1 MPSARPSKQDVLSAY
16 RRSALL
22 ESARRVFGR
31 AGFENATM
39 AAIAN
44 DAAVAK
50 GTVYLYYPSKR
61 AIYDAAI
68 EGCMAELEN
77 LTRQRVE
84 AAPSLREAITALVA
98 TRLEFFQRQ
107 QDFFRMYIAEIGRS
121 LTQPKAVRSRYA
133 ARLDRQTQILQ
144 RVIQRAV
151 ARREVRAVDPA
162 ATAQAVFD
170 MTRGLVARHLLEQ
183 GRQDPARD
191 VEFLTNLIW
200 TGLVPARGK
209 QTR

>member
-1 MPSARPSKQDVLSAY
+1 MPSARPSKQDVLGAF

-39 AAIAN
+39 EAIAK
-44 DAAVAK
+44 DADVAK

-68 EGCMAELEN
+68 EGCMAELEE
-77 LTRQRVE
+77 LTRARVE
-84 AAPSLREAITALVA
+84 AAGSLREAIATLVA

-121 LTQPKAVRSRYA
+121 LTQPRAARSRYV

-144 RVIQRAV
+144 RAIARAV
-151 ARREVRAVDPA
+151 GRGEVRAVDPA

-170 MTRGLVARHLLEQ
+170 MTRGFVARHLLEQ

-200 TGLVPARGK
+200 TGLGPARGK

>member
-1 MPSARPSKQDVLSAY
+1 MPSARLSKQDVLSAY

-39 AAIAN
+39 EAIAK
-44 DAAVAK
+44 AADVAK

-68 EGCMAELEN
+68 EGCMAELEE
-77 LTRQRVE
+77 LTRARVE
-84 AAPSLREAITALVA
+84 AAGSLRDAITTLVA

-121 LTQPKAVRSRYA
+121 LAQPKAGPHALRRTPRSPDA
-133 ARLDRQTQILQ
+133 
-144 RVIQRAV
+144 
-151 ARREVRAVDPA
+151 DP
-162 ATAQAVFD
+162 
-170 MTRGLVARHLLEQ
+170 G
-183 GRQDPARD
+183 ARD
-191 VEFLTNLIW
+191 CTRRR
-200 TGLVPARGK
+200 AR
-209 QTR
+209 

>member
-1 MPSARPSKQDVLSAY
+1 MPSARPSKQDVLGAF

-39 AAIAN
+39 EAIAK
-44 DAAVAK
+44 DADVAK

-68 EGCMAELEN
+68 EGCMAELEE
-77 LTRQRVE
+77 LTRARVE
-84 AAPSLREAITALVA
+84 AAGSLREAIATLVA

-121 LTQPKAVRSRYA
+121 LTQPRAARSRYV

-144 RVIQRAV
+144 RAIARAV
-151 ARREVRAVDPA
+151 GRGEVRAVDPA

-170 MTRGLVARHLLEQ
+170 MTRGFVARHLLEQ
-183 GRQDPARD
+183 GREDPARD

-200 TGLVPARGK
+200 TGLGPARGK

>member
-1 MPSARPSKQDVLSAY
+1 
-16 RRSALL
+16 
-22 ESARRVFGR
+22 VFGR

-39 AAIAN
+39 EAIAK
-44 DAAVAK
+44 DADVAK
-50 GTVYLYYPSKR
+50 GTVYLYYRSKQ

-68 EGCMAELEN
+68 EGCMAELEG
-77 LTRQRVE
+77 LTRERVD
-84 AAPSLREAITALVA
+84 AAGSLREAITALVA

-107 QDFFRMYIAEIGRS
+107 QDFFRMYVAEIGRS
-121 LTQPKAVRSRYA
+121 LAQPKSVRSRYA
-133 ARLDRQTQILQ
+133 VRLDRQTQILQ
-144 RVIQRAV
+144 RVIERAV

-200 TGLVPARGK
+200 TGLEPARGK

>member
-1 MPSARPSKQDVLSAY
+1 MPSARLSKQDVLSAY
-16 RRSALL
+16 RRTALL
-22 ESARRVFGR
+22 ESARRIFGR

-39 AAIAN
+39 EAIAK
-44 DAAVAK
+44 DADVAK

-61 AIYDAAI
+61 AMYDAAI
-68 EGCMAELEN
+68 EGCMAELEE
-77 LTRQRVE
+77 LTRARVD
-84 AAPSLREAITALVA
+84 AAGSLRDAIATLVA

-121 LTQPKAVRSRYA
+121 LTQPRAARSRYV

-144 RVIQRAV
+144 RAIARAV
-151 ARREVRAVDPA
+151 GRGEVRAVDPA

-170 MTRGLVARHLLEQ
+170 MTRGFVARHLLEQ

-200 TGLVPARGK
+200 TGLGPARGK
-209 QTR
+209 QRR

>member
-1 MPSARPSKQDVLSAY
+1 MPSARLSKQDVLSAY
-16 RRSALL
+16 RRTALL
-22 ESARRVFGR
+22 ESARRIFGR

-39 AAIAN
+39 EAIAK
-44 DAAVAK
+44 DADVAK

-68 EGCMAELEN
+68 EGCMAELEE
-77 LTRQRVE
+77 LTRARVE
-84 AAPSLREAITALVA
+84 AAGSLREAIATLVA

-121 LTQPKAVRSRYA
+121 LTQPRAARSRYVT
-133 ARLDRQTQILQ
+133 RLDRQTQILQ
-144 RVIQRAV
+144 RAIARAV
-151 ARREVRAVDPA
+151 TRGEVRAVDPGA
-162 ATAQAVFD
+162 AAQAVFD

-200 TGLVPARGK
+200 TGLGPARGK

>member
-1 MPSARPSKQDVLSAY
+1 MPSARLSKQDVLSAY

-39 AAIAN
+39 EAIAK
-44 DAAVAK
+44 AADVAK
-50 GTVYLYYPSKR
+50 GTIYLYYPSKR

-68 EGCMAELEN
+68 QGCMAELEE
-77 LTRQRVE
+77 LTRARVE
-84 AAPSLREAITALVA
+84 AAGSLRDAITTVVA

-121 LTQPKAVRSRYA
+121 LAQPKAARTRYVT
-133 ARLDRQTQILQ
+133 RLDRQTQILE
-144 RVIQRAV
+144 RAIERAV
-151 ARREVRAVDPA
+151 ARGEVRTVDPA

-170 MTRGLVARHLLEQ
+170 MTRGFVARHLLEQ

-200 TGLVPARGK
+200 TGLGPTRGK

>member
-1 MPSARPSKQDVLSAY
+1 MPSARPSKQDVLGAF

-39 AAIAN
+39 EAIAK
-44 DAAVAK
+44 DADVAK

-68 EGCMAELEN
+68 EGCMAELEG
-77 LTRQRVE
+77 LTRARVE
-84 AAPSLREAITALVA
+84 AAGSLREAIATLVA

-121 LTQPKAVRSRYA
+121 LTQTRGARSRYVT
-133 ARLDRQTQILQ
+133 RLDRQTQILQ
-144 RVIQRAV
+144 RAIARAV
-151 ARREVRAVDPA
+151 GRGEVRAVDPA

-170 MTRGLVARHLLEQ
+170 MTRGFVARHLLEQ

-200 TGLVPARGK
+200 TGLGPARGK

>member
-16 RRSALL
+16 RRTALL

-39 AAIAN
+39 EAIAK
-44 DAAVAK
+44 DADVAK

-68 EGCMAELEN
+68 EGCMAELEE
-77 LTRQRVE
+77 LTRVRVE
-84 AAPSLREAITALVA
+84 AASSLRDAIATLVA

-121 LTQPKAVRSRYA
+121 LTQPRKARSRYV

-144 RVIQRAV
+144 RAIARAV
-151 ARREVRAVDPA
+151 GRGEVRAVDPA

-170 MTRGLVARHLLEQ
+170 MTRGFVARHLLEQ

-200 TGLVPARGK
+200 TGLGPARGK

>member
-16 RRSALL
+16 RRTALL

-39 AAIAN
+39 EAIAK
-44 DAAVAK
+44 DADVAK

-68 EGCMAELEN
+68 EGCMAELEE
-77 LTRQRVE
+77 LTRVRV
-84 AAPSLREAITALVA
+84 AAASSLRDAIATLVA

-121 LTQPKAVRSRYA
+121 LTQPRKARSRYV

-144 RVIQRAV
+144 RAIARAV
-151 ARREVRAVDPA
+151 GRGEVRAVDPA

-170 MTRGLVARHLLEQ
+170 MTRGFVARHLLEQ

-200 TGLVPARGK
+200 TGLGPARGK

>member
-1 MPSARPSKQDVLSAY
+1 
-16 RRSALL
+16 
-22 ESARRVFGR
+22 VFGR

-39 AAIAN
+39 EAIAK
-44 DAAVAK
+44 DADVAK

-68 EGCMAELEN
+68 EGCMAELEG
-77 LTRQRVE
+77 LTRARVE
-84 AAPSLREAITALVA
+84 AAGSLREAIATLVA

-121 LTQPKAVRSRYA
+121 LTQTRGARSRYVT
-133 ARLDRQTQILQ
+133 RLDRQTQILQ
-144 RVIQRAV
+144 RAIARAV
-151 ARREVRAVDPA
+151 GRGEVRAVDPA

-170 MTRGLVARHLLEQ
+170 MTRGFVARHLLEQ

-200 TGLVPARGK
+200 TGLGPARGK